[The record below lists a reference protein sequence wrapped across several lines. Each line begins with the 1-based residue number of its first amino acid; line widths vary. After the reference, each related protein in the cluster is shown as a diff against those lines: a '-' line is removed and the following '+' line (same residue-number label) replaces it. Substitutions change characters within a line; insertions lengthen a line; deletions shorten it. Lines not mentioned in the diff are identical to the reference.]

1 MSSVTWGTATLSRM
15 DEALAW
21 SVGMAQHAESVT
33 GNPVSVWVSAFGQM
47 GEVTFFSVYDDVA
60 TAEAG
65 QRALNSDAGYMERLH
80 GSEGLWIPGTAKQG
94 RFTRIA

>member
-1 MSSVTWGTATLSRM
+1 MMVGHLVRIPPGTREL
-15 DEALAW
+15 
-21 SVGMAQHAESVT
+21 
-33 GNPVSVWVSAFGQM
+33 

-65 QRALNSDAGYMERLH
+65 QRALDSDPGCGATARLR
-80 GSEGLWIPGTAKQG
+80 GPVDPRLGNQG